1 LTVDQATSSLP
12 TLLLLATGGTI
23 AGRGA
28 TSTSLN
34 GYTAGALA
42 GSELLQALPQLQG
55 LAHIQVEQL
64 ANLDS
69 ADLQFQH
76 WIQLVTRIR
85 EAFAASPELAGVVI
99 THGTNTLEETAWL
112 LELLIDDPRPVVLV
126 GAMRPATA
134 LSADGPLNLF
144 QAVQVALSA
153 RARGHGVLVV
163 MDGQIHGAR
172 AVTKVATQGVGA
184 FQSPDLGPLGWVD
197 DSGVHLPGV
206 SGARFVPFAPLVL
219 PPQWPE
225 VAILYGCVEAP
236 VSMVSALF
244 KAGVKGLVWT
254 GTGAGQLS
262 AGELEAIKT
271 WPGAL
276 PLMLRA
282 SRCGSG
288 PVHPCA
294 LQDALGLL
302 SAGTLNPQKARIL
315 LLLALIAGMERAE
328 LSALLASMAI
338 NA

>member
-1 LTVDQATSSLP
+1 LTVDQATPSLP

-34 GYTAGALA
+34 AYTAGALA

-64 ANLDS
+64 ANVDS

-163 MDGQIHGAR
+163 MDGQNGGVVKRWLPIWMGVSAATDHTSERKAATAAERHGSPLGK
-172 AVTKVATQGVGA
+172 TKQDGA
-184 FQSPDLGPLGWVD
+184 FKGDT
-197 DSGVHLPGV
+197 
-206 SGARFVPFAPLVL
+206 
-219 PPQWPE
+219 
-225 VAILYGCVEAP
+225 VA
-236 VSMVSALF
+236 
-244 KAGVKGLVWT
+244 
-254 GTGAGQLS
+254 
-262 AGELEAIKT
+262 
-271 WPGAL
+271 
-276 PLMLRA
+276 
-282 SRCGSG
+282 
-288 PVHPCA
+288 
-294 LQDALGLL
+294 
-302 SAGTLNPQKARIL
+302 
-315 LLLALIAGMERAE
+315 
-328 LSALLASMAI
+328 
-338 NA
+338 

>member
-1 LTVDQATSSLP
+1 MP
-12 TLLLLATGGTI
+12 
-23 AGRGA
+23 
-28 TSTSLN
+28 
-34 GYTAGALA
+34 
-42 GSELLQALPQLQG
+42 GSELLKALPQLQG
-55 LAHIQVEQL
+55 VAGIQVEQL

-76 WIQLVTRIR
+76 WKRLATRIR
-85 EAFAASPELAGVVI
+85 EAFSESPDLTGVVI

-144 QAVQVALSA
+144 QAVQVAGSPQ
-153 RARGHGVLVV
+153 ARGHGVLVV
-163 MDGQIHGAR
+163 MDGQIHAAR
-172 AVTKVATQGVGA
+172 AATKVATQGVGA

-197 DSGVHLPGV
+197 DSGVHLPV
-206 SGARFVPFAPLVL
+206 ASGFRSVPFATLVL
-219 PPQWPE
+219 PAQWPE
-225 VAILYGCVEAP
+225 VAILYGCVNPSLAV
-236 VSMVSALF
+236 VSSLLH
-244 KAGVKGLVWT
+244 AGVKGLVWT

-262 AGELEAIKT
+262 VGELEAIKS
-271 WPGAL
+271 WPGVL

-282 SRCGSG
+282 NRCGRG

-294 LQDALGLL
+294 LQDELGLL
-302 SAGTLNPQKARIL
+302 AAGTLNPQKARIL

-328 LSALLASMAI
+328 LSALLASIAI

>member
-1 LTVDQATSSLP
+1 MS
-12 TLLLLATGGTI
+12 
-23 AGRGA
+23 
-28 TSTSLN
+28 
-34 GYTAGALA
+34 
-42 GSELLQALPQLQG
+42 GSELLKALPQLQG
-55 LAHIQVEQL
+55 VARIQVEQL

-76 WIQLVTRIR
+76 WKRLATRIR
-85 EAFAASPELAGVVI
+85 EAFSESPDLTGVVI

-144 QAVQVALSA
+144 QAVQVAGSPQ
-153 RARGHGVLVV
+153 ARGHGVLVV
-163 MDGQIHGAR
+163 MDGQIHAAR

-197 DSGVHLPGV
+197 DSGVHLPV
-206 SGARFVPFAPLVL
+206 ASGFRSVPFATLVL
-219 PPQWPE
+219 PAQWPE
-225 VAILYGCVEAP
+225 VAILYGCVNPSSA
-236 VSMVSALF
+236 MVPALLR
-244 KAGVKGLVWT
+244 AGVNGVVLT

-262 AGELEAIKT
+262 VGELEAIKT
-271 WPGAL
+271 WSGVL
-276 PLMLRA
+276 PLMLRS

-288 PVHPCA
+288 PVHPSE
-294 LQDALGLL
+294 LQDELGLL
-302 SAGTLNPQKARIL
+302 PAGTLNPQKARIL

-328 LSALLASMAI
+328 LSALLASIAI

>member
-1 LTVDQATSSLP
+1 MS
-12 TLLLLATGGTI
+12 
-23 AGRGA
+23 
-28 TSTSLN
+28 
-34 GYTAGALA
+34 
-42 GSELLQALPQLQG
+42 GSELLKALPQLQG
-55 LAHIQVEQL
+55 VARIQVEQL

-76 WIQLVTRIR
+76 WKRLATRIR
-85 EAFAASPELAGVVI
+85 EAFSESPDLTGVVI

-144 QAVQVALSA
+144 QAVQVAGSPQ
-153 RARGHGVLVV
+153 ARGHGVLVV
-163 MDGQIHGAR
+163 MDGQIHAAR

-197 DSGVHLPGV
+197 DSGVHLPV
-206 SGARFVPFAPLVL
+206 ASGFRSVPFATLVL
-219 PPQWPE
+219 PAQWPE
-225 VAILYGCVEAP
+225 VAILYGCVNPSLAV
-236 VSMVSALF
+236 VSSLLH
-244 KAGVKGLVWT
+244 AGVKGLVWT

-262 AGELEAIKT
+262 VGELEAIKS
-271 WPGAL
+271 WPGVL

-282 SRCGSG
+282 NRCGRG

-294 LQDALGLL
+294 LQDELGLL
-302 SAGTLNPQKARIL
+302 AAGTLNPQKARIL

-328 LSALLASMAI
+328 LSALLASIAI
-338 NA
+338 SA